1 MNDSFE
7 IELMKK
13 IANQDAASLEELY
26 DRYERAMFAFAYRM
40 LNDRM
45 TAEEA
50 VQELFTRI
58 WRSADRFD
66 AFQGKLSTWMFTLL
80 RNICIDLIRKKKS
93 RTPEPEASVDELQ
106 ILADTGQNTEQQVEW
121 KFIGEEVRQ
130 ALNELNPDQKQA
142 VEAIYFE
149 GLTQQEVAEKYSIP
163 LGTVKSR
170 VRLAMKQLNVK
181 LAELGRREMRA

>member
-163 LGTVKSR
+163 EHGKSR
-170 VRLAMKQLNVK
+170 RFHKERSALL
-181 LAELGRREMRA
+181 LS